1 MTWVSNYYDVTAI
14 FENRM
19 VDARMLV
26 ENKNQ
31 IRFAVKTLPKEGF
44 TKVKTVVSFC
54 FVWNYSDFS
63 VSVCLLLT
71 EST

>member
-1 MTWVSNYYDVTAI
+1 MTRVINYYDVTAI
-14 FENRM
+14 FENKM
-19 VDARMLV
+19 VDTGMKV

-44 TKVKTVVSFC
+44 TKVKTVVIFC

-63 VSVCLLLT
+63 VIFFFGLT
-71 EST
+71 QH